1 MSLLGQCRTSSIPEH
16 VVRAGALNKKGKE
29 DMLYQGG
36 SHNSMCSETSTGG
49 GLNRGQPGGVEVTGL
64 TGRAE

>member
-1 MSLLGQCRTSSIPEH
+1 M
-16 VVRAGALNKKGKE
+16 VRAGALNKKGKE

-49 GLNRGQPGGVEVTGL
+49 GLNRGQPGRVEVTGL